1 MTSDHRT
8 MQVAGIVGW
17 TLAHS
22 RSPLVHGHWLHEHGI
37 DGAYVKLPVRPGSL
51 DVALRGMAALGM
63 RGCNVTVP
71 HKEMAATIV
80 DRLSARAR
88 AIGAANLVTVAEDGT
103 LDGDNTDAAGFIG
116 SLRDADPDWHAG
128 RGPAVV
134 VGAGGAARA
143 VAWALLD
150 AGVPSL
156 RLVNRT
162 AARARELSFGAIDVV
177 EWDDRARALEG
188 AALLVNTTVAGM
200 AGNEPL
206 DLDLALLP
214 RDALVSDVVY
224 VPAMTPLLIAARARG
239 NRIAPG
245 LPMLLHQAA
254 PAFYALFGVRPTVTP
269 ELRALVQNSL

>member
-1 MTSDHRT
+1 

-17 TLAHS
+17 PLEHS
-22 RSPLVHGHWLHEHGI
+22 RSPLIHGHWLREHSI
-37 DGAYVKLPVRPGSL
+37 DGVYVMLPVRPGAL
-51 DVALRGMAALGM
+51 DTALRGIAALGM

-71 HKEMAATIV
+71 HKAAAAAIV
-80 DRLSARAR
+80 DRLSTRAR

-116 SLRDADPDWHAG
+116 ALRDADPGWQAG

-143 VAWALLD
+143 VVWALLD
-150 AGVPSL
+150 AGVTSL

-162 AARARELSFGAIDVV
+162 AARARELTFGDAVEVV
-177 EWDDRARALEG
+177 EWDDRARVLDG

-200 AGNEPL
+200 AGHDPL
-206 DLDLALLP
+206 DLDLARLP
-214 RDALVSDVVY
+214 REALVSDVVY
-224 VPAMTPLLIAARARG
+224 VPAMTPLLMAALARG

-254 PAFYALFGVRPTVTP
+254 PAFEALFGVRPEVTP